1 MKFHKLY
8 IAAIGAAS
16 MAMAG
21 CELDIVNSDQLNTTN
36 MWVDES
42 DVTGATT
49 GIYFELR
56 NAFRQNYTNQ
66 FFWGELRVGPAMW
79 DRGTNRSLMDSD
91 MLEVLHSLLN
101 GGTSSVSWTNLY
113 TCINQCNSVIKYAP
127 SVEMSD
133 ETRSYCLGNAYFV
146 RAYVYYWIARVWGDA
161 PVILTPTESTGR
173 EIYPSRSPRAEV
185 YAQVAQDIESALTH
199 ITSNAK
205 GCYYATVDNINMLKA
220 DFALWMYAAQKGGD
234 SYLTMAGEALD
245 AVTRTPLLGKFAD
258 VFDVKNKANKE
269 IAFALH
275 VDATNEVHSA
285 SYIQRFIWGSTQV
298 KASYRNVEGGVPVSS
313 NQWFCYAD
321 EFIGELKRN
330 KEQNNDQRSDV
341 TYMERTGVSDMYEK
355 VGWPNK
361 FTGDWSSGTLLYD
374 DDLILYRYAQYYMFR
389 AELYYYRKQYKEA
402 LGELNVVAQRA
413 YGKADFYTSATQ
425 QDVLEALAAEN
436 RWEFAEEGNL
446 WFTYIRLGYIDTYC
460 PLKYWPNTGVEGGVG
475 GSTNPNI
482 YLFPIST
489 SAINKNSH
497 LRQTEG
503 WS

>member
-1 MKFHKLY
+1 M
-8 IAAIGAAS
+8 
-16 MAMAG
+16 
-21 CELDIVNSDQLNTTN
+21 
-36 MWVDES
+36 
-42 DVTGATT
+42 
-49 GIYFELR
+49 
-56 NAFRQNYTNQ
+56 
-66 FFWGELRVGPAMW
+66 
-79 DRGTNRSLMDSD
+79 
-91 MLEVLHSLLN
+91 
-101 GGTSSVSWTNLY
+101 
-113 TCINQCNSVIKYAP
+113 
-127 SVEMSD
+127 
-133 ETRSYCLGNAYFV
+133 
-146 RAYVYYWIARVWGDA
+146 
-161 PVILTPTESTGR
+161 
-173 EIYPSRSPRAEV
+173 
-185 YAQVAQDIESALTH
+185 
-199 ITSNAK
+199 
-205 GCYYATVDNINMLKA
+205 
-220 DFALWMYAAQKGGD
+220 
-234 SYLTMAGEALD
+234 
-245 AVTRTPLLGKFAD
+245 
-258 VFDVKNKANKE
+258 FDVKNKANKE

-425 QDVLEALAAEN
+425 QNVLEALAAEN

-489 SAINKNSH
+489 SAINKNSN